1 MSAKQ
6 NNDSGQDGLARNA
19 LLVLAVLALLYTCYF
34 ASSLLIPLVLAAML
48 ALPLHPA
55 VHFLRQYYVPRA
67 VSGVILLAAIGVPF
81 TLLGMQLAEP
91 AERWLDRAPE
101 LTRKVNQQLESLT
114 EALVSG
120 PEEAAVPA
128 EEEASALSRLFGW
141 FSDAE
146 EQEKASTEAANQ
158 EISRQLGLRGLQAML
173 DIIAE
178 MPVFLAQFF
187 AVLILVL
194 FMLVYGPG
202 IYYAGIESMPQIR
215 NKDEARALV
224 IDTQRELSRYIFTVS
239 VINLGLGLATS
250 LALWLLNFEDPLFW
264 GTLVALLNFAPY
276 VGPLIAAIAI
286 SLAGFDQ
293 YGLGWAALVPTAVYF
308 AINTLESQLVTPV
321 ALGRT
326 VAINPLFTMIWLM
339 LWGWLWGAAGV
350 LIAVPLL
357 VCIKLILSRLHL
369 LEPWLKVIEAR

>member
-1 MSAKQ
+1 
-6 NNDSGQDGLARNA
+6 
-19 LLVLAVLALLYTCYF
+19 
-34 ASSLLIPLVLAAML
+34 
-48 ALPLHPA
+48 
-55 VHFLRQYYVPRA
+55 
-67 VSGVILLAAIGVPF
+67 
-81 TLLGMQLAEP
+81 
-91 AERWLDRAPE
+91 

-250 LALWLLNFEDPLFW
+250 LALWLLNFQDPLFW